1 MDASRKLKR
10 GSSVDDP
17 PKWEKVAVF
26 AALPEAEFAQ
36 QLLEAE
42 GIPVAVLQDRTG
54 VFGPG
59 FSGPSA
65 LAVTVLVPSD
75 VIDEAREI
83 LADTLEAFG
92 GDPD

>member
-1 MDASRKLKR
+1 MDASRKLKQ
-10 GSSVDDP
+10 GSSVEDP

-42 GIPVAVLQDRTG
+42 GIPAAVLQDRTG
-54 VFGPG
+54 IFGPG
-59 FSGPSA
+59 FSGASA
-65 LAVTVLVPSD
+65 LGVTVLVPAGLTE
-75 VIDEAREI
+75 EAREI